1 MNYGHDQ
8 IRSIELEISTLCNA
22 ACPQCPRNVWGGRTI
37 DTLPQA
43 NWDLAQL
50 KLALDVPFVQQLEM
64 IYFCG
69 TYGDPMANRY
79 ILDMVHWLKAT
90 NPTIKIGIHTNGGI
104 GKKDIYRELATC
116 VDFVAF
122 GIDGLADTNHLYRR
136 NVVWD
141 RVMENAAA
149 FVNNGGHAIWD
160 FIVFRHNQHQ
170 VPEAREHSRQL
181 GFREFNLKKTGRFFN
196 KSHHMVDHVEVLDLD
211 GQVEYIL
218 EPPDEPYVNGA
229 YEVLRQ
235 MDLASYVRDTK
246 ISCYWQRHHM
256 LYIGADGFVFP
267 CGFLHDRMYGLEA
280 EQTTDHAKIKSM
292 MAAAGGSDR
301 ANVFQTRLQDI
312 VDGAWF
318 EQIQA
323 SWTGDRLERC
333 SIMCGSGVNLLADQ
347 NASIKYKHDLQKQD
361 LT

>member
-1 MNYGHDQ
+1 VQ
-8 IRSIELEISTLCNA
+8 A
-22 ACPQCPRNVWGGRTI
+22 A
-37 DTLPQA
+37 
-43 NWDLAQL
+43 
-50 KLALDVPFVQQLEM
+50 
-64 IYFCG
+64 
-69 TYGDPMANRY
+69 
-79 ILDMVHWLKAT
+79 
-90 NPTIKIGIHTNGGI
+90 
-104 GKKDIYRELATC
+104 RELSW
-116 VDFVAF
+116 
-122 GIDGLADTNHLYRR
+122 H
-136 NVVWD
+136 
-141 RVMENAAA
+141 
-149 FVNNGGHAIWD
+149 
-160 FIVFRHNQHQ
+160 
-170 VPEAREHSRQL
+170 L

-235 MDLASYVRDTK
+235 MDLASYVRDTT
-246 ISCYWQRHHM
+246 ISCYWQRHNM

-292 MAAAGGSDR
+292 MDAAGGRDR

-361 LT
+361 TI